1 LHFYLNGGFMNQYQ
15 SRLNIDDDDLSGC
28 LASQPVRTKQ
38 SQATPKVNDY
48 KNSVNG
54 QSDDDDLSGCLLST
68 SLTPKQTFKKTSRQV
83 SPPSRPVENS
93 GDLESGGL
101 GSDWLYMN

>member
-1 LHFYLNGGFMNQYQ
+1 MNQYQ
-15 SRLNIDDDDLSGC
+15 SRLNIDDDDDLSGC

-38 SQATPKVNDY
+38 PQVAHKADEQKRSPN
-48 KNSVNG
+48 NE
-54 QSDDDDLSGCLLST
+54 SDDDDLSGCLLST
-68 SLTPKQTFKKTSRQV
+68 SLRPKQTLQKTKRQV
-83 SPPSRPVENS
+83 LPPSRPVENS

>member
-1 LHFYLNGGFMNQYQ
+1 MNQYQ

-38 SQATPKVNDY
+38 SQVTPQANERKE
-48 KNSVNG
+48 SVNG
-54 QSDDDDLSGCLLST
+54 QCEDDDDLSGCLLST
-68 SLTPKQTFKKTSRQV
+68 SLRPKQTFRKSSRQV
-83 SPPSRPVENS
+83 LPPSRPIENS

>member
-1 LHFYLNGGFMNQYQ
+1 MNQYQ

-28 LASQPVRTKQ
+28 LASQPVRAKQ
-38 SQATPKVNDY
+38 SQVAPQINDR
-48 KNSVNG
+48 KGSINV

-68 SLTPKQTFKKTSRQV
+68 SLKPKQTLKKTSRQV
-83 SPPSRPVENS
+83 LPPSRPVENS

>member
-1 LHFYLNGGFMNQYQ
+1 VSDGFMNQYQ

-28 LASQPVRTKQ
+28 LASQPIRTKH
-38 SQATPKVNDY
+38 SQVAPKLDEQQRSANDE
-48 KNSVNG
+48 S
-54 QSDDDDLSGCLLST
+54 DDDLSGCLLST
-68 SLTPKQTFKKTSRQV
+68 SLRPKQTLKKTGRQV
-83 SPPSRPVENS
+83 LPPSRPVENS